1 MPGAIKSATSLINP
15 WTSSEVM
22 SRDDADFT
30 SGDGLLT
37 LGELQGHIDR
47 LAAQRSQLIANSSP
61 TSFVDTRISGARA
74 LYKDMVASGATAVQ
88 YLPDGVMGLPVA
100 LRQRASE
107 LLVHDDIGNVGVI
120 DQFVIDHARDR
131 YKEFGSLG
139 GSGSMLQAR
148 QRALQEI
155 DGIAA
160 ALGLS

>member
-1 MPGAIKSATSLINP
+1 MPGAIKSAHALVNP

-22 SRDDADFT
+22 SRDDDELG

-47 LAAQRSQLIANSSP
+47 LATQRGQLIDIHAP
-61 TSFVDTRISGARA
+61 TSFVDAKIAGARA
-74 LYKDMVASGATAVQ
+74 LYKDMVASNAAAVQ
-88 YLPDGVMGLPVA
+88 YLPDTVMSLPVN

-107 LLVHDDIGNVGVI
+107 LLVHDDIGSVGVI

-131 YKEFGSLG
+131 YDELGSM
-139 GSGSMLQAR
+139 GSGATLLAR
-148 QRALQEI
+148 QRALVDI
-155 DGIAA
+155 AAIAA

>member
-1 MPGAIKSATSLINP
+1 MPGAIKSAHALVNP

-22 SRDDADFT
+22 SRDDDEQLG

-47 LAAQRSQLIANSSP
+47 LAAQRKQLIDIHAP
-61 TSFVDTRISGARA
+61 TSFVDAKISGARA
-74 LYKDMVASGATAVQ
+74 LYKDMVVSNASAVQ
-88 YLPDGVMGLPVA
+88 YLPDAVMTLPVH

-107 LLVHDDIGNVGVI
+107 LLVHDDIGSVGVI

-131 YKEFGSLG
+131 YDEMGSLG
-139 GSGSMLQAR
+139 PSTLLSR
-148 QRALQEI
+148 QRAMQDI
-155 DGIAA
+155 AAIAA